1 MRKNII
7 FIFLVFLSGYA
18 IAQPTVADTTKF
30 RVFDRAGSWISTGSI
45 LKTYFQGVGSTS
57 ITTLGAITTGTW
69 NASTIPILYG
79 GSGQTT
85 ANAALNAFLPSQA
98 THSGKFL
105 QTDGSNTSWVAS
117 SGSGTVTSVS
127 VVTANG
133 FAGTVATATTTPAIT
148 ISTGITGL
156 LKGNGT
162 SVTAAVNSDLP
173 VMTATVGGAVPTPP
187 NNTTTFLRG
196 DGTFATPAG
205 GSGSVATDAIWTAKG
220 QIAVGTGTATASAL
234 AVGTDGGQIYADAS
248 TSTGLRWLPSVISP
262 AQITSDQDNY
272 APTGWAKCQVLRIDG
287 DNGQRAITS
296 LAATFAGDIKTI
308 SNIGSFPVYFP
319 SEHPDGT
326 AANRIAGSKD
336 NILPPGKSAQI
347 FYDGT
352 SSRWRWLSDIPDW
365 DQGRLILYRFRPGSI
380 TAADWG
386 NVTFTVS
393 GGTTT
398 AITANAG
405 QSPAGVQLGTST
417 SATGASAL
425 GIGKS
430 AAGTAYS
437 GQAHIFSEVSLFAPL
452 LSDGTQTYEFNTG
465 LFNTNASATLN
476 INNSVGIRYT
486 HGTNAGNFQGFS
498 RDNAGAES
506 VVDLGV
512 AMATSTFFTLRVEIN
527 KARDEARFYVN
538 GAYSG
543 RVTGN
548 MPGAVVMSSRTNI
561 VKSVGITARQITVF
575 NQVFGAV
582 YN

>member
-1 MRKNII
+1 MAEAK
-7 FIFLVFLSGYA
+7 
-18 IAQPTVADTTKF
+18 P
-30 RVFDRAGSWISTGSI
+30 
-45 LKTYFQGVGSTS
+45 LK
-57 ITTLGAITTGTW
+57 
-69 NASTIPILYG
+69 
-79 GSGQTT
+79 
-85 ANAALNAFLPSQA
+85 AAA
-98 THSGKFL
+98 
-105 QTDGSNTSWVAS
+105 
-117 SGSGTVTSVS
+117 
-127 VVTANG
+127 
-133 FAGTVATATTTPAIT
+133 
-148 ISTGITGL
+148 TGIEQMD
-156 LKGNGT
+156 GT
-162 SVTAAVNSDLP
+162 DTLPVANIP

-196 DGTFATPAG
+196 DGTFAVAA
-205 GSGSVATDAIWTAKG
+205 GSGSVATDAIWDAKG
-220 QIAVGTGTATASAL
+220 DLAVGTGADTGAKLT
-234 AVGTDGGQIYADAS
+234 VGTDGGQIYADAS

-308 SNIGSFPVYFP
+308 SNIGSYPVYFP

-352 SSRWRWLSDIPDW
+352 SSRWRWLNDIPDW

-386 NVTFTVS
+386 DVTFTVS

-486 HGTNAGNFQGFS
+486 HGTNSGNFQGFS

-548 MPGAVVMSSRTNI
+548 MPGATVMSSRTII

-575 NQVFGAV
+575 NQVFGAI